1 MVQLSVSG
9 LDKTVSG
16 LFKNQ
21 MLTMFIRVL
30 LVIVILSMSYMSR
43 GLLSIFENGIFQL
56 FYLVLMAYIVL
67 LDAPSGLLMAT
78 IYLFAVQQLN
88 KPEYTM
94 QKNKS
99 TNNNNNNSNKNNKN
113 NLFNSNTLKDNF
125 NNVQLNQLVSMAKSN
140 FKIGEPFVDATN
152 IPSSM
157 PSNGPMA
164 HPLNL
169 NKQLDVET
177 QPAFKTM
184 TENLDESTLFTT
196 KAQFENAQSHN
207 VPGVD
212 QMGSVK
218 SLQTQLSAQGI
229 DLPHGYDRE
238 EYILG
243 SAF

>member
-9 LDKTVSG
+9 LDKAVSG
-16 LFKNQ
+16 VFKNQ
-21 MLTMFIRVL
+21 MLTMSVRVL
-30 LVIVILSMSYMSR
+30 LVIIILSMSYISR
-43 GLLSIFENGIFQL
+43 GVLSIFENGIFQL
-56 FYLVLMAYIVL
+56 FYLVLMAYVVL

-88 KPEYTM
+88 KPE
-94 QKNKS
+94 NKS
-99 TNNNNNNSNKNNKN
+99 ENKPVKMTSSN
-113 NLFNSNTLKDNF
+113 NLFNHNALKDNF
-125 NNVQLNQLVSMAKSN
+125 NNVQLNELVAMAKSN
-140 FKIGEPFVDATN
+140 FKLGEGFADVPSMQSVLTPTN
-152 IPSSM
+152 SPS
-157 PSNGPMA
+157 MA
-164 HPLNL
+164 YTLNL
-169 NKQLDVET
+169 NKQLDAQT

-212 QMGSVK
+212 QTGSVK
-218 SLQTQLSAQGI
+218 SLQNQLSAQGI

-243 SAF
+243 SSF